1 MKKRLFCLI
10 LAVLGLTSCSSYR
23 YTASLQPEYERMY
36 VGKSHNYIVSAMGAP
51 DRTTSDGNGGQILIY
66 ERTVMLSQQVATNV
80 DVWSGTYTPGTYSST
95 NTSYVHFFVNQSGNC
110 YRVNTNLTEERI
122 DQKKYNKATRGGAI
136 FGILYFVVPFAVG
149 GIIALCSGALSN

>member
-1 MKKRLFCLI
+1 MKKKLFCLI
-10 LAVLGLTSCSSYR
+10 IAVLSLTSCSSYR
-23 YTASLQPEYERMY
+23 YTVSLQPEYEKMY

-51 DRTTSDGNGGQILIY
+51 DRTTTDGNGGQILIY

-80 DVWSGTYTPGTYSST
+80 DVWSGTYTPGSYSTT

-122 DQKKYNKATRGGAI
+122 DQKKYKKSARSGLIYAGMFLLGVPLI
-136 FGILYFVVPFAVG
+136 GLIL
-149 GIIALCSGALSN
+149 ALNS